1 MTYTLP
7 ERIKRKVKINYVAR
21 KCKRLGV
28 CDVSP
33 EEIESNGCNPE
44 LLDKVVNALY
54 LKQLG
59 RLEEFERAENDGK
72 VHYVTHAGW
81 HPEGPLE
88 TGEIKSPLA
97 LFQDGMPM
105 EKVKERT
112 ICARP
117 RADVCFAIDT
127 VGNYGPYVFAMPI
140 EDVMRQD
147 VKIGFDYEING
158 KHTIHV
164 THKDFDENEFLRHV
178 EIAWGVGGNGEKEFE
193 KIDKLKEKIRSAR
206 ENPKEF
212 LMEILVKG
220 VPSSTYSLL
229 NPSSLYYEGFNSPCT
244 KETLKPLEGVIE
256 RCAVHR
262 GIAKHACPY
271 SLEVPKEY
279 WDEERYLI
287 VSASEKD
294 EIGGIVEREENGF
307 SEIYHEYIV
316 FDKQKLLSI
325 LEQVDEKTL
334 EEVLSSYL
342 KNTVYKNRYKEKIVR
357 FRRNGNLPAMLS
369 RAIRTLNL
377 MGYDVGFENKEFSE
391 IYKSL
396 EEKSPEEL
404 ERIKEKVFEQLLKV
418 KEDGRELEY
427 IVKEKE
433 VYRFWKHRESQAEA
447 EINTLEN
454 YLYSVVNEEGYSVE
468 EMGVDDFLRV
478 LDRTK
483 ERMERDRENY
493 FKRCKPGR
501 VKLTENTVF
510 IAPEREKERWEEYI
524 KKTGRKLKRFYYKER
539 PEEFFEHV
547 KTYNGHDFINEV
559 KRNVRNERR
568 NDNEFEINA
577 EGLHKV
583 ALALMAK
590 KNGYI
595 TDFGAGFGN
604 LMYEFDSKLF
614 KYFNEAW

>member
-59 RLEEFERAENDGK
+59 RLEEFERAENDSK

-127 VGNYGPYVFAMPI
+127 IGNYGPYVFAMPI
-140 EDVMRQD
+140 EDVMQQD
-147 VKIGFDYEING
+147 VKIGFDYELNG
-158 KHTIHV
+158 EHTIHV
-164 THKDFDENEFLRHV
+164 THKDFDENDFLRHV
-178 EIAWGVGGNGEKEFE
+178 EIAWGVEGNGEKEFE
-193 KIDKLKEKIRSAR
+193 KIDKLKERIRSAR

-212 LMEILVKG
+212 LMEMLVKG
-220 VPSSTYSLL
+220 VPENTDSLVQ
-229 NPSSLYYEGFNSPCT
+229 PSSPYEGFNSPYTREALQPLQSIVKECT
-244 KETLKPLEGVIE
+244 VEKGVVKDESEIPE
-256 RCAVHR
+256 
-262 GIAKHACPY
+262 K
-271 SLEVPKEY
+271 Y
-279 WDEERYLI
+279 WDGEKYLI
-287 VSASEKD
+287 ISALETD
-294 EIGGIVEREENGF
+294 EMGEVVERMENGF

-316 FDKQKLLSI
+316 FDKQKLLSM

-342 KNTVYKNRYKEKIVR
+342 KNTVYKNSYKEKIVR
-357 FRRNGNLPAMLS
+357 FRRSGNLPAVLS

-377 MGYDVGFENKEFSE
+377 MGYDVGFGDKELSE

-404 ERIKEKVFEQLLKV
+404 ERIKEEVFERLLKV
-418 KEDGRELEY
+418 KEEGRELEY

-433 VYRFWKHRESQAEA
+433 VDRERKARTTATFED
-447 EINTLEN
+447 
-454 YLYSVVNEEGYSVE
+454 YFYSTANDEGYSVE

-483 ERMERDRENY
+483 ERMESDRENY

-547 KTYNGHDFINEV
+547 KTYDGQDFINEV
-559 KRNVRNERR
+559 KREVESERR
-568 NDNEFEINA
+568 NGKRFEINT

-590 KNGYI
+590 ENGYI
-595 TDFGAGFGN
+595 TDFSVGIGFSN
-604 LMYEFDSKLF
+604 PMYEFDTKLF
-614 KYFNEAW
+614 KYFNDAW